1 METRNS
7 LQLKE
12 VRKSL
17 RRKEILHGISCDLEN
32 GVYGLLGTNGAG
44 KTTLMRCM
52 TGYYQYKGDIIL
64 NESNVRKM
72 GLRKIGY
79 LPQKFVGYPELS
91 VYQMLEYFCN
101 IKKLSRREWK
111 DQIDQSLTYTNLED
125 KRDAKIRTLSGGMV
139 RRVGI
144 AQAILGDPQVILLD
158 EPTSGLDPEE
168 RNRFK
173 NVIDNISD
181 GRIVI
186 LSTHIV
192 EDVEASCDKTI
203 VMADGNFIYQGDTL
217 ELCRYAAGRIVE
229 VDEEQVKQGIDGE
242 IEKTYLKKGR
252 KMHRVILREA
262 VSNALEST
270 VEDGYI
276 CLLKK

>member
-12 VRKSL
+12 VRKSF

-192 EDVEASCDKTI
+192 ED
-203 VMADGNFIYQGDTL
+203 
-217 ELCRYAAGRIVE
+217 
-229 VDEEQVKQGIDGE
+229 
-242 IEKTYLKKGR
+242 R
-252 KMHRVILREA
+252 KSV
-262 VSNALEST
+262 V
-270 VEDGYI
+270 
-276 CLLKK
+276 

>member
-12 VRKSL
+12 VRKSF

-101 IKKLSRREWK
+101 IKKLPRREWK

-158 EPTSGLDPEE
+158 EPTS
-168 RNRFK
+168 
-173 NVIDNISD
+173 
-181 GRIVI
+181 
-186 LSTHIV
+186 
-192 EDVEASCDKTI
+192 
-203 VMADGNFIYQGDTL
+203 
-217 ELCRYAAGRIVE
+217 
-229 VDEEQVKQGIDGE
+229 
-242 IEKTYLKKGR
+242 
-252 KMHRVILREA
+252 
-262 VSNALEST
+262 
-270 VEDGYI
+270 
-276 CLLKK
+276 

>member
-1 METRNS
+1 M
-7 LQLKE
+7 
-12 VRKSL
+12 
-17 RRKEILHGISCDLEN
+17 
-32 GVYGLLGTNGAG
+32 
-44 KTTLMRCM
+44 
-52 TGYYQYKGDIIL
+52 
-64 NESNVRKM
+64 
-72 GLRKIGY
+72 
-79 LPQKFVGYPELS
+79 
-91 VYQMLEYFCN
+91 
-101 IKKLSRREWK
+101 
-111 DQIDQSLTYTNLED
+111 
-125 KRDAKIRTLSGGMV
+125 

-262 VSNALEST
+262 VSNALEPT

-276 CLLKK
+276 CLLKNNEPF

>member
-12 VRKSL
+12 VRKSF

-101 IKKLSRREWK
+101 IKKLPRREWK

-217 ELCRYAAGRIVE
+217 ELCQYAAGRIVE
-229 VDEEQVKQGIDGE
+229 VDEEQVKQG
-242 IEKTYLKKGR
+242 
-252 KMHRVILREA
+252 
-262 VSNALEST
+262 
-270 VEDGYI
+270 
-276 CLLKK
+276 LLSCPRIS

>member
-12 VRKSL
+12 VRKSF

-158 EPTSGLDPEE
+158 EPTTALDP
-168 RNRFK
+168 
-173 NVIDNISD
+173 
-181 GRIVI
+181 
-186 LSTHIV
+186 
-192 EDVEASCDKTI
+192 ASVDRLTKTI
-203 VMADGNFIYQGDTL
+203 ESLQIAKLIVSHDFAFL
-217 ELCRYAAGRIVE
+217 KRVCGRMVTIR
-229 VDEEQVKQGIDGE
+229 DAQ
-242 IEKTYLKKGR
+242 
-252 KMHRVILREA
+252 IL
-262 VSNALEST
+262 ALE
-270 VEDGYI
+270 
-276 CLLKK
+276 

>member
-12 VRKSL
+12 VRKSF

-91 VYQMLEYFCN
+91 VYQMLEYFVCCS
-101 IKKLSRREWK
+101 ILRKSSLYFETFSPFGTFSRSRREH
-111 DQIDQSLTYTNLED
+111 IT
-125 KRDAKIRTLSGGMV
+125 RTPSM
-139 RRVGI
+139 
-144 AQAILGDPQVILLD
+144 
-158 EPTSGLDPEE
+158 
-168 RNRFK
+168 F
-173 NVIDNISD
+173 
-181 GRIVI
+181 
-186 LSTHIV
+186 LST
-192 EDVEASCDKTI
+192 
-203 VMADGNFIYQGDTL
+203 
-217 ELCRYAAGRIVE
+217 R
-229 VDEEQVKQGIDGE
+229 
-242 IEKTYLKKGR
+242 
-252 KMHRVILREA
+252 
-262 VSNALEST
+262 
-270 VEDGYI
+270 
-276 CLLKK
+276 

>member
-12 VRKSL
+12 VRKSF

-72 GLRKIGY
+72 RLRKIGY

-101 IKKLSRREWK
+101 IKKLPRREWK

-262 VSNALEST
+262 VSNALEPT